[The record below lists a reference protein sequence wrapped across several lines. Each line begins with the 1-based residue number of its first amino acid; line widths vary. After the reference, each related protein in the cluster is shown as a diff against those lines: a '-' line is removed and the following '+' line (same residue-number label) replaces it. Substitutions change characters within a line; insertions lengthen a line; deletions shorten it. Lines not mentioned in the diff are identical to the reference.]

1 MTKIADLPYDFKI
14 GNRSAATEDRQTVIY
29 NPQNDRI
36 LFDFD
41 GVGGDKAVKIGKVT
55 DSEISLSLLDYD
67 VFFGDRG
74 SLGQDPALILNLKN
88 GNLLVDHDG
97 AGGLSAKKIGFIDL
111 DLLV

>member
-14 GNRSAATEDRQTVIY
+14 GNKSAATEDRQTVIF

-41 GVGGDKAVKIGKVT
+41 GVGGDKAVKVGRVT
-55 DSEISLSLLDYD
+55 DPNVSASLLNYD

-74 SLGQDPALILNLKN
+74 SVGEDPSLVLNLKN
-88 GNLLVDHDG
+88 GNILVDHDG
-97 AGGLSAKKIGFIDL
+97 VGGVAAVKIGFMDL